1 MRMDTAEE
9 PSSTPSFSSP
19 GNDTE
24 AAPVEEHLQVVPNDA
39 ILSTGDYGEEQEEE
53 LQSVERDVESPNKT
67 LREDNEDPTASSS
80 SSSSSS
86 VLVKSPDPQLVSQQI
101 TQDIVS
107 AFALR

>member
-39 ILSTGDYGEEQEEE
+39 ILSTGDYREEQEEE
-53 LQSVERDVESPNKT
+53 LQGVGRDIESENKT
-67 LREDNEDPTASSS
+67 QIEDNEDPTASS

-107 AFALR
+107 AFSLC